1 MESMGFLA
9 SISIYKN
16 ETPNPINIMGSS
28 NKINFKVFLED
39 WILKNFNLM
48 FEIGFQKLVLW
59 NHLSFKSSPKNQVL
73 GKFVASLMKNVR
85 LIPLLEL
92 VNFLFITHTSKHQHL
107 ELFYEHHKLR
117 VHILM
122 NLSLLHTNFGPK
134 ARSHTSNSLW
144 NLVICSFQTTSIT
157 FMLKDS
163 KWLVFFSLG

>member
-1 MESMGFLA
+1 
-9 SISIYKN
+9 
-16 ETPNPINIMGSS
+16 
-28 NKINFKVFLED
+28 
-39 WILKNFNLM
+39 
-48 FEIGFQKLVLW
+48 LVLW